1 MLHWVLNINLGI
13 PTKDDDKP
21 TIFIHRRYCSRPG
34 GVEMGEGCATPTTSP
49 GPTNL
54 PLIGSVLSIP
64 QNQQGW
70 VTFTQWKE
78 QFGQ

>member
-1 MLHWVLNINLGI
+1 MTINPPYLYIVATAAVLVAWKWVKGLH
-13 PTKDDDKP
+13 
-21 TIFIHRRYCSRPG
+21 F
-34 GVEMGEGCATPTTSP
+34 P

-64 QNQQGW
+64 QNQQEW

>member
-1 MLHWVLNINLGI
+1 MTINPPYLYIVATAAVLVAWKWVKG
-13 PTKDDDKP
+13 
-21 TIFIHRRYCSRPG
+21 CSRPG